1 MSPGIIRPMRRL
13 LLLLLAAVP
22 VFAQLP
28 SNTVSVTASRSMI
41 LQPDQVLF
49 TLTVSSGLSTTVE
62 QAAAALAR
70 FGITSADLTG
80 VQNPAATSLAW
91 NFSLAT
97 PLTNLTTTLA
107 SLVQLQQAIGQNT
120 SGLTLTFSVTGTQ
133 VSPQLQ
139 ESQQSQSC
147 SDSDLIADA
156 TAQAQKLASA
166 AGRTLGPILRLTNA
180 PVSQQL
186 SQPAF
191 AAARLGS
198 FTVSNFLSVLLLP
211 QVPSTCSL
219 TVVFQLLP

>member
-28 SNTVSVTASRSMI
+28 SNTVSVTATRSMI

-133 VSPQLQ
+133 VS
-139 ESQQSQSC
+139 QQQSC

-156 TAQAQKLASA
+156 TAQAQKLTSA
-166 AGRTLGPILRLTNA
+166 AGRTLGPILRLTNT

>member
-1 MSPGIIRPMRRL
+1 MRRL

-28 SNTVSVTASRSMI
+28 SNTVSVTATRSMI

-107 SLVQLQQAIGQNT
+107 SLVQLQQTIGQNT

-133 VSPQLQ
+133 VS
-139 ESQQSQSC
+139 QQQSC

-156 TAQAQKLASA
+156 TAQAQKLTSA
-166 AGRTLGPILRLTNA
+166 AGRTLGPILRLTNT